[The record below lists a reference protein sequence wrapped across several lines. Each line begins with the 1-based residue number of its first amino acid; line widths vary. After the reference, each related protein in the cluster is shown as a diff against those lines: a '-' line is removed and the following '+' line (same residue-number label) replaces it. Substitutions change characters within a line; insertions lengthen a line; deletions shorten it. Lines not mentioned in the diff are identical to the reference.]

1 MEIDLSSLTN
11 AQKQFYVQLL
21 AQSDLEFTKK
31 DNQFVAQFKVDPRD
45 GNNQIKPLQPS
56 RTTNKNFKHI
66 PSDKDKQ
73 KGC

>member
-1 MEIDLSSLTN
+1 MEIDLSSLTS

-45 GNNQIKPLQPS
+45 GNTQIKPLQPS
-56 RTTNKNFKHI
+56 KTSNRNLKVI
-66 PSDKDKQ
+66 S
-73 KGC
+73 